1 MTDPKRTAVAR
12 RPRWD
17 GGRVLF
23 EVADDGRDVACTISL
38 NALQDL
44 SGHRHSRPADLLACF
59 DKARVRIAA
68 IALAKLRT
76 RRAGAT
82 GLLYVWSDDI
92 EDAAASGAPA
102 TAPAEEAPRT
112 A

>member
-1 MTDPKRTAVAR
+1 MTESKQTAVAR
-12 RPRWD
+12 HPRWD

-23 EVADDGRDVACTISL
+23 EVADGGRSVACTISV

-44 SGHRHSRPADLLACF
+44 DGHRRSKPADLLACF
-59 DKARVRIAA
+59 DRARARIGA

-76 RRAGAT
+76 RRAGAI

-92 EDAAASGAPA
+92 DDPPPADTPVAAEKAKALRVA
-102 TAPAEEAPRT
+102 
-112 A
+112 